1 MSKLNGQQIGELI
14 DYAANLT
21 PSHKDIGVCVEVLH
35 LFGNQ
40 QCITLSISETGR
52 FTDDMRPANRAS
64 KFNWELAHCETLD
77 DYITELQALYD
88 VVIGKMEG
96 ES

>member
-35 LFGNQ
+35 LHGSM
-40 QCITLSISETGR
+40 QCITLSITETGR
-52 FTDDMRPANRAS
+52 YCADNRPANRAS
-64 KFNWELAHCETLD
+64 KFDWELAHCETLD
-77 DYITELQALYD
+77 DYVTELQALYD
-88 VVIGKMEG
+88 VVIGKMEV
-96 ES
+96 EL